1 MATAFALHRPED
13 PSLAALAGFAMPIPQ
28 RPPDDVNGTISANG
42 PATDSSALL
51 LASRSRNGLILQPL
65 RQVDLPPVHGSGPRR
80 HSVQRMRKGRSHA
93 HLRRTAYPLCPR
105 RGGGG
110 RRGHFGGYHL
120 VGCRLGISH
129 HNSRRFTRPSGLAP
143 CCTIGLC
150 GRRPHQQVCQSK
162 TQ

>member
-1 MATAFALHRPED
+1 MATDLALHRREAP
-13 PSLAALAGFAMPIPQ
+13 PLAALAGSPMPIPQ

-65 RQVDLPPVHGSGPRR
+65 REVDLPPVHGSGPRR

-105 RGGGG
+105 RGSGG

-129 HNSRRFTRPSGLAP
+129 HNSRRFTRPSGLTSCRAL
-143 CCTIGLC
+143 GLR
-150 GRRPHQQVCQSK
+150 GRRPHQQVRQSK
-162 TQ
+162 AQ